1 MYIMKLTKQVASD
14 LMAAMKNQDKEKLE
28 ALRAVKT
35 AFILA
40 KSNIGADAELSD
52 DEELKII
59 QKLVKQRKDSAA
71 EYQAQNRTDLAQKEL
86 SEAEVISA
94 YLPTQMSI
102 EELKSEIASIIKQVG
117 AVDMKDMGKVMG
129 VASKSL
135 AGKADGK
142 AISEVVKQLL
152 S

>member
-1 MYIMKLTKQVASD
+1 MSLTDTIAKD
-14 LMAAMKNQDKEKLE
+14 LMFAMKNKQTEKLE

-40 KSNIGADAELSD
+40 RTNAGNTQLTD

-71 EYQAQNRTDLAQKEL
+71 EFSAQNRTDLAAKEL
-86 SEAEVISA
+86 AEADVISE
-94 YLPTQMSI
+94 YLPKQLSPDEI
-102 EELKSEIASIIKQVG
+102 KEVVARIISETGAASI
-117 AVDMKDMGKVMG
+117 KDMGKVMG
-129 VASKSL
+129 VASKEL

-142 AISEVVKQLL
+142 IISDIVKELL
-152 S
+152 G

>member
-1 MYIMKLTKQVASD
+1 MKLTKQIAAD
-14 LMAAMKNQDKEKLE
+14 LMAAMKLQEKEKLE

-71 EYQAQNRTDLAQKEL
+71 EYAAQNRTDLAQKEL
-86 SEAEVISA
+86 AEADVISA
-94 YLPTQMSI
+94 YLPQQMSA
-102 EELKSEIASIIKQVG
+102 EELQKEIAAIIQETG
-117 AVDMKDMGKVMG
+117 AAGIKDMGKVMG
-129 VASKSL
+129 IANKKL

-142 AISEVVKQLL
+142 AISEVVKALL
-152 S
+152 G